1 MVGRRTSKLWI
12 CFYDLFRANFGIQE
26 MCRDQW
32 NWARKNPYGY
42 QGQKLDVPTQKSAK
56 LEVPRNGQIDI

>member
-1 MVGRRTSKLWI
+1 LH
-12 CFYDLFRANFGIQE
+12 CRAKYVIEE

-42 QGQKLDVPTQKSAK
+42 CGNAEK
-56 LEVPRNGQIDI
+56 EE